1 MCGFTGMFGH
11 LPQEALA
18 VLQRMTTTLVHRGPD
33 DAGYWLDEGAGVGL
47 GHRRLSIVDLS
58 PLGHQPMASPCG
70 RWMLAFNG
78 EIYNFQVLREEL
90 TALGFTWRGHSDTEV
105 MLAAFEAWGVS
116 AAVQRFVGM
125 FAFAVWDARQ
135 QTLTLGRDRLGEK
148 PLYYGQQSGALI
160 FGSELKALRAFGR
173 DTPALNQTAVSL
185 FLRYGYVPTPHTIY
199 SGFYKLSPGCLLT
212 VGREALAAG
221 TLPVPV
227 AYWSLADIITTGL
240 REPLHLDDIA
250 ATDCLEQQLRESVRV
265 QMVADVPLG
274 AFLSGGVDSST
285 IVALMQTQ
293 SSQPVKTFTIGFDEA
308 AYNEADHAK
317 AVAQHLGTDHTECYL
332 STAQAQAIVPK
343 LAHFYDEPF
352 ADSSQIPT
360 LLVSQI
366 ARQQVTVSLSGDAG
380 DELFGGYTR
389 YFVLERL
396 LATLRRYPAWT
407 KQSAAWLI
415 ERVPAT
421 VWRQLLTWL
430 TPLLPAGLHQS
441 HPVDKL
447 YKLGKVLQDDTPEA
461 VYQQLISQCYQP
473 AQLLL
478 HPSAGDSLLPLAHT
492 PTLPTL
498 EWMMFNDTLHYLPD
512 DILVKVDRAAM
523 AVSLE
528 GRIPMLDHRVVE
540 LAWRLPRE
548 QKVRDGQGKWLLR
561 QVLYRHVPA
570 TLIERPKQGFGVP
583 VGDWLRQ
590 GLRPWAES
598 LLSVAALERSGVWQ
612 VSAVRA
618 CWQAH
623 LAGTRHQPAMLWAIL
638 MFQAW
643 AETHL
648 WS

>member
-1 MCGFTGMFGH
+1 MCGFSGMFGS
-11 LPQEALA
+11 LPSDAQV

-33 DAGYWLDEGAGVGL
+33 DAGYWLNAAAGVAL

-78 EIYNFQVLREEL
+78 EIYNFQSLREEL

-105 MLAAFEAWGVS
+105 MLAAFEAWGV
-116 AAVQRFVGM
+116 ATAVQRFVGM
-125 FAFAVWDARQ
+125 FAFAVWDQ
-135 QTLTLGRDRLGEK
+135 QQQVFTLGRDRFGEK
-148 PLYYGQQSGALI
+148 PLYYGLQQGVLL
-160 FGSELKALRAFGR
+160 FGSELKALRAFNPSQS
-173 DTPALNQTAVSL
+173 PALNVEAVSL
-185 FLRYGYVPTPHTIY
+185 FLRYGYVPTPHSIY
-199 SGFYKLSPGCLLT
+199 TGWYKLPPGCLLSVT
-212 VGREALAAG
+212 REAVATQNLPK
-221 TLPVPV
+221 PVP
-227 AYWSLADIITTGL
+227 YWSLADCIRAGL
-240 REPLHLDDIA
+240 HEPLRLDDIR
-250 ATDCLEQQLRESVRV
+250 ATDYLEQQLSASIRA

-285 IVALMQTQ
+285 IVALMQAQ
-293 SSQPVKTFTIGFDEA
+293 SSQAVKTFTIGFHEA
-308 AYNEADHAK
+308 AYNEAEHAK
-317 AVAQHLGTDHTECYL
+317 AVARHLGTDHTECYL
-332 STAQAQAIVPK
+332 STTEAQAIVPQ

-360 LLVSQI
+360 LLVAQI
-366 ARQQVTVSLSGDAG
+366 ARRHVTVSLSGDAG

-389 YFVLERL
+389 YFILERL
-396 LATLRRYPAWT
+396 LAKLRHYPRWS

-415 ERVPAT
+415 EHVPAA
-421 VWRQLLTWL
+421 VWRQLLAWL

-441 HPVDKL
+441 HPLDKL
-447 YKLGKVLQDDTPEA
+447 YKLGQVLRNDTPEA

-473 AQLLL
+473 EKFLRHDARALLAFSHEPQL
-478 HPSAGDSLLPLAHT
+478 PA
-492 PTLPTL
+492 L
-498 EWMMFNDTLHYLPD
+498 EWMMFNDSLHYLPD

-528 GRIPMLDHRVVE
+528 GRVPMLDHRIAE

-548 QKVRDGQGKWLLR
+548 QKVRHGQGKWLLR

-570 TLIERPKQGFGVP
+570 ALIERPKQGFGVP

-598 LLSVAALERSGVWQ
+598 LLSVEALERSGVWQ
-612 VSAVRA
+612 VGAVRA
-618 CWQAH
+618 CWEAH
-623 LAGTRHQPAMLWAIL
+623 LAGTRHQPAMLWSVL

-643 AETHL
+643 AEVYR
-648 WS
+648 